1 MSLLWKH
8 DLKAVKGH
16 SHLIGVD
23 EAGRGPLAGPVVAA
37 AVALCPE
44 FFKKASH
51 RKNTSQFDDSKKI
64 PEPRRI
70 QLFDWL
76 EKAQAENRL
85 KYAWAEAGIKEIE
98 SYNIFQATARTMKR
112 AIANLPQEL
121 QPLTTTSDLPLFQA
135 QDNNQE
141 LLALLLVDGKPMK
154 RIGHPHRAIIKGDG
168 TSLSIAMASII
179 AKTIR
184 DRLMT
189 DLDKVYPQ
197 YGFAT
202 HKGYGTP
209 QHIAALRQ
217 HGSCP
222 EHRPRFLRNLDL

>member
-121 QPLTTTSDLPLFQA
+121 QPRTTTSDLPLFQA
-135 QDNNQE
+135 RDNNQE

>member
-1 MSLLWKH
+1 M
-8 DLKAVKGH
+8 
-16 SHLIGVD
+16 
-23 EAGRGPLAGPVVAA
+23 AGPVVAA

-70 QLFDWL
+70 QLFAWL

-121 QPLTTTSDLPLFQA
+121 QPRTTTSDLPLFQA

-154 RIGHPHRAIIKGDG
+154 RIGHPHRAIVKGDG

-217 HGSCP
+217 HGSCS

>member
-8 DLKAVKGH
+8 DLKVVKGH

-44 FFKKASH
+44 FFNKASH

-85 KYAWAEAGIKEIE
+85 KYAWAKAGIKEIE

-112 AIANLPQEL
+112 AIANLPEEL
-121 QPLTTTSDLPLFQA
+121 LPRTTTSDLPLFQA

-154 RIGHPHRAIIKGDG
+154 RIGHPHRAIVKGDG

-217 HGSCP
+217 HGPCP